1 MSATN
6 EISIEVLKIQ
16 VLALQKHQGEQDS
29 LLLELRRERD
39 QAMKWGLITLGSL
52 VVSMGALIVNSM
64 REHIK

>member
-39 QAMKWGLITLGSL
+39 QAMKWGLITMGSL
-52 VVSMGALIVNSM
+52 VVTMGALIVNWM

>member
-29 LLLELRRERD
+29 LLLGLRRERD
-39 QAMKWGLITLGSL
+39 QAMKWGLITMGSL
-52 VVSMGALIVNSM
+52 VVTMGALIVNSM